1 MRIYPRKKMMMPL
14 IKQWDFIKRWKWN
27 DWKLEIEVTKAKEKL
42 ENYLSQANNEIRLN
56 EKMKKE

>member
-1 MRIYPRKKMMMPL
+1 MIE
-14 IKQWDFIKRWKWN
+14 
-27 DWKLEIEVTKAKEKL
+27 KLEIEATKAKEKL